1 MSGAAGLDLL
11 LVMLLLAY
19 AWSGWRQGFVAALL
33 GLTGLV
39 GGAFLAVRVAPGLI
53 EDHLGHSVGT
63 SSGLLFLL
71 LAVLVCAA
79 LGQALMLQIGRRLRE
94 AIDVPLA
101 RALDSALG
109 SIAVLVA
116 VALVMWVVASAVR
129 VGGPSIARDLVER
142 STVARALDTLVP
154 SSVDG
159 LVEDVTDALDRQGF
173 PRVFESDG
181 PEPISSVDAP
191 DPSVVDDPNVQ
202 RALRSVIHVRAESQ
216 TCDRAQIGSGWV
228 VSPGRVATNAHVVAG
243 ADRVR
248 VRVGDRGLERPARVV
263 GFDPRRDVAV
273 LAVEGLEAPALQ
285 VGAPLE
291 AGAAAVVAGFPGDE
305 GLWVDGARV
314 RDVIT
319 ARGADIYSTSSVVR
333 EVYSLRAQVRRGASG
348 GPLLDP
354 TGSVVGMIFATSLDD
369 PDTGYALT
377 LDEISG
383 VLAQGGPTSAPVST
397 GRCTAG

>member
-1 MSGAAGLDLL
+1 MSGSAGLDLL

-19 AWSGWRQGFVAALL
+19 AWSGWRQGFVSALL
-33 GLTGLV
+33 GLAGLV
-39 GGAFLAVRVAPGLI
+39 GGAFVAVRVAPGVI

-63 SSGLLFLL
+63 SSGLAFLVL
-71 LAVLVCAA
+71 SVLVCAA
-79 LGQALMLQIGRRLRE
+79 LGQVLMLQIGRRLRE
-94 AIDVPLA
+94 SIDVPVA

-116 VALVMWVVASAVR
+116 AALVMWVVASAVR
-129 VGGPSIARDLVER
+129 AGGPSIARDLVEG

-154 SSVDG
+154 SSADG
-159 LVEDVTDALDRQGF
+159 LVEDVTEALDRQGF
-173 PRVFESDG
+173 PRVFDGAG
-181 PEPISSVDAP
+181 PEPISSVEAP
-191 DPSVVDDPNVQ
+191 DPTVADDPNVR

-216 TCDRAQIGSGWV
+216 TCDRGQVGSGWV

-243 ADRVR
+243 AERVR
-248 VRVGDRGLERPARVV
+248 VRVGDRGRERSARVV
-263 GFDPRRDVAV
+263 AFDPRRDVAV
-273 LAVEGLEAPALQ
+273 LAVEGLRAPALQ

-291 AGAAAVVAGFPGDE
+291 AGAAAVVAGFPGDD

-354 TGSVVGMIFATSLDD
+354 TGAVVGMIFATSLDD

-383 VLAQGGPTSAPVST
+383 VLAQGGPNAVPVST
-397 GRCTAG
+397 GRCAAG